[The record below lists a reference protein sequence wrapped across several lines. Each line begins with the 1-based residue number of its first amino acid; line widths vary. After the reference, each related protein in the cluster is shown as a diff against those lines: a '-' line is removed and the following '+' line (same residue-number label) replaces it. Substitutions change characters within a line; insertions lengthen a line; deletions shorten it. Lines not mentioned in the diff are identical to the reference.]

1 MPSLE
6 ELAQAAGLSRFHF
19 HRAFKE
25 ATGLTPKAYATAQRA
40 ARLREA
46 LPHST
51 TVTEA
56 IYDAGYNSSSR
67 FYAKSA
73 EPLGMTPTAHRAGA
87 AGPRLRF
94 AVGQSSFGS
103 VPDPASADRTGGGM
117 GMSVC
122 IRVESGGG

>member
-40 ARLREA
+40 ARPREA

-56 IYDAGYNSSSR
+56 IYDAAYNSSSQIGSESCR
-67 FYAKSA
+67 
-73 EPLGMTPTAHRAGA
+73 ER
-87 AGPRLRF
+87 
-94 AVGQSSFGS
+94 VGQTVWICVVAVSSKNKNIS
-103 VPDPASADRTGGGM
+103 WTLP
-117 GMSVC
+117 
-122 IRVESGGG
+122 